1 MKDKFKTNKF
11 AKKWQEELKETA
23 KKIIAKNKETILRI
37 PLEDKYSDID
47 YILENA
53 EQVKSWNKYGIGM
66 QVSLLW
72 SVTIA
77 FFLGFVV
84 CAILVSFISSST
96 I

>member
-53 EQVKSWNKYGIGM
+53 EQVKKWSDYGVGM
-66 QVSLLW
+66 QVVSLW
-72 SVTIA
+72 SIMIA
-77 FFLGFVV
+77 FVLGFVV
-84 CAILVSFISSST
+84 CAILVSLI
-96 I
+96 